1 MTVNPAASAVVT
13 LLAWAESDPKLID
26 EIPTRGGAAAA
37 GQKRGTNDMP
47 RDEPTAADIAGAAA
61 GEVDAFARIV
71 KQMQGRVW
79 RYIVLIVRDHA
90 LAEDLT
96 QEVFVR
102 VHRRLD
108 TLRSHERFVPWV
120 FSIARNAAYDAGR
133 SRSRRPLTLVGD
145 RDLGETVDA
154 HDPHVTAEVH
164 DALDRL
170 DTDLREALV
179 LVALIGLSYEE
190 ASGMLSVPEGTVK
203 SRVFRA
209 RKQMIQLLGMG
220 GSGND

>member
-1 MTVNPAASAVVT
+1 MA
-13 LLAWAESDPKLID
+13 
-26 EIPTRGGAAAA
+26 
-37 GQKRGTNDMP
+37 M
-47 RDEPTAADIAGAAA
+47 DEPSAGDIASAAA

-71 KQMQGRVW
+71 RQMQGRVW

-102 VHRRLD
+102 VHSRID

-120 FSIARNAAYDAGR
+120 FAIARNAAFDAGR
-133 SRSRRPLTLVGD
+133 ARSRRPLTLVGD
-145 RDLGETVDA
+145 RELSDSGLA
-154 HDPHVTAEVH
+154 HDPHIAAEVH

-170 DTDLREALV
+170 DPDLRDALV
-179 LVALIGLSYEE
+179 LVAVIGLSYEE
-190 ASGMLSVPEGTVK
+190 ASELLLVPEGTVK

-209 RKQMIQLLGMG
+209 RRRMMELLDRG
-220 GSGND
+220 GPQDG

>member
-1 MTVNPAASAVVT
+1 M
-13 LLAWAESDPKLID
+13 
-26 EIPTRGGAAAA
+26 
-37 GQKRGTNDMP
+37 
-47 RDEPTAADIAGAAA
+47 DEPTVADIADAAA

-71 KQMQGRVW
+71 RQMQGRVW
-79 RYIVLIVRDHA
+79 RYIVLIVRDPG

-145 RDLGETVDA
+145 RELPETGGA
-154 HDPHVTAEVH
+154 HDPHITAEVH

-170 DTDLREALV
+170 EADLRDALV
-179 LVALIGLSYEE
+179 LVAVIGFSYEE
-190 ASGMLSVPEGTVK
+190 AAGLLDVPEGTVK

-209 RKQMIQLLGMG
+209 RRQMIELLDLEGREHG
-220 GSGND
+220 